1 MQLLFN
7 FRMNRHYKIFRSPV
21 GNTMTRLRSLLVV
34 VVVVVGSSSLVMAG
48 EAEDKRAE
56 CLMWAHLENKTLPL
70 QVHR

>member
-21 GNTMTRLRSLLVV
+21 GNTMTRLRSLL
-34 VVVVVGSSSLVMAG
+34 VVVVGSSSLVMAG

>member
-7 FRMNRHYKIFRSPV
+7 FRMNRHYNIFRSPV

-34 VVVVVGSSSLVMAG
+34 VLGSSSLVMAG

-70 QVHR
+70 QVQR